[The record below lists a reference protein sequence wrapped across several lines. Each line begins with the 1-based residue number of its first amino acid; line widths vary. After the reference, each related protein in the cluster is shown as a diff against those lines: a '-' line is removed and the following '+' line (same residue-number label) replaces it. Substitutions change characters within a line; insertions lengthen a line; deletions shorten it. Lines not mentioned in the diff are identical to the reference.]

1 MSDIVER
8 LRGYA
13 ADDHERGCAGR
24 CYDCSCGYDAKRDP
38 LMDEAADEITRLRA
52 ALDAIREATDMGL
65 ATSMQGAPYLITN
78 VHTLARAALG
88 EKA

>member
-1 MSDIVER
+1 MTDIVER
-8 LRGYA
+8 LRVA
-13 ADDHERGCAGR
+13 ATHPFNQHGPCEF
-24 CYDCSCGYDAKRDP
+24 
-38 LMDEAADEITRLRA
+38 LTEAADEITRLRAEIERLRA

-88 EKA
+88 EQP

>member
-1 MSDIVER
+1 MSDIVGTFR
-8 LRGYA
+8 SYA
-13 ADDHERGCAGR
+13 LDKDNCPRMGSEVIPVRV
-24 CYDCSCGYDAKRDP
+24 S
-38 LMDEAADEITRLRA
+38 LLLEAAAEITRLRA

-88 EKA
+88 EKP

>member
-1 MSDIVER
+1 MTETDEQFVER
-8 LRGYA
+8 MRGYLRA
-13 ADDHERGCAGR
+13 NLEADDAARLEALARRGA
-24 CYDCSCGYDAKRDP
+24 D
-38 LMDEAADEITRLRA
+38 AADEIERLRA

-88 EKA
+88 EQQ